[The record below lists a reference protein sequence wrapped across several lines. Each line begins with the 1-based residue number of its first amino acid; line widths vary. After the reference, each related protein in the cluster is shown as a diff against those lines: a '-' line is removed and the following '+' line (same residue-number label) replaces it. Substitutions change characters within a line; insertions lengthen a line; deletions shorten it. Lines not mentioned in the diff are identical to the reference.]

1 MKSCI
6 LITNVNE
13 NISLEA
19 KSLCEAAQYNVLYT
33 IKVDDLQKRKYGIT
47 ESKVE
52 ELEEKLEKLK
62 PDVIVFDE
70 LLKPNQNYSLAAKL
84 KIEIV
89 DRESLILEI
98 FESRASSA
106 ESKLQVKLA
115 QLRYERAR
123 AKERVRLAKGGEQP
137 GFMGIGKYDID
148 AYYDDI
154 KNRGTV
160 IKKKLEKAGK
170 QRALHRQ
177 GRDRLGFKTIS
188 LAGYT
193 SAGKTTLFNN
203 LTGETKEK
211 SAELFTTLTTTTRRL
226 KLGREIS
233 LITDTVGFI
242 SKLPAYMIEAFKST
256 LEELVFTDIILL
268 VIDSLDDDEL
278 MKKKFSTCYKTLV
291 ELGVERKNMI
301 FLFNKSESIDDKK
314 LLHIMNNLKIDEV
327 ENCLDISAL
336 TGKNLI
342 ELKKLLHVMNNLKI
356 DEVENCLDVSALTG
370 KNLTDLKQILQERFY
385 GKTEKNE
392 N

>member
-6 LITNVNE
+6 LITYLNE

-137 GFMGIGKYDID
+137 GFMGIGKFEID

-160 IKKKLEKAGK
+160 IKTKLEKAGK

-242 SKLPAYMIEAFKST
+242 SKLPAYLIEAFKST
-256 LEELVFTDIILL
+256 LEELIFTDVILV

-301 FLFNKSESIDDKK
+301 FLFNKSESLDD
-314 LLHIMNNLKIDEV
+314 
-327 ENCLDISAL
+327 
-336 TGKNLI
+336 
-342 ELKKLLHVMNNLKI
+342 KKLLHVMNNLKI

-370 KNLTDLKQILQERFY
+370 KNLKELKEKLQERFY
-385 GKTEKNE
+385 GKNE
-392 N
+392 

>member
-6 LITNVNE
+6 LITYLNE
-13 NISLEA
+13 DISSEA
-19 KSLCEAAQYNVLYT
+19 KSLCDAAQYNVLFT
-33 IKVDDLQKRKYGIT
+33 IKVEQLDFRKYGIT
-47 ESKVE
+47 ESKIPEIE
-52 ELEEKLEKLK
+52 EQMERFN

-70 LLKPNQNYSLAAKL
+70 VLKPNQNYSLASRLKL
-84 KIEIV
+84 EIV

-123 AKERVRLAKGGEQP
+123 AKERVRLARGGEQP
-137 GFMGIGKYDID
+137 GFMGIGKFEID
-148 AYYDDI
+148 AYHDDI
-154 KNRGTV
+154 KNRANV

-242 SKLPAYMIEAFKST
+242 SKLPAYLIEAFKST
-256 LEELVFTDIILL
+256 LEELIFTDIILV
-268 VIDSLDDDEL
+268 VIDTLDDDVL

-291 ELGVERKNMI
+291 ELGVERKNML

-336 TGKNLI
+336 TGKNLT
-342 ELKKLLHVMNNLKI
+342 ELKH
-356 DEVENCLDVSALTG
+356 
-370 KNLTDLKQILQERFY
+370 ILQQRFF
-385 GKTEKNE
+385 GETN
-392 N
+392 

>member
-98 FESRASSA
+98 FENRASSA

-137 GFMGIGKYDID
+137 GFMGIGKFEID

-160 IKKKLEKAGK
+160 IKSKLEKAGK

-242 SKLPAYMIEAFKST
+242 SKLPAYLIEAFKST
-256 LEELVFTDIILL
+256 LEELIFTDLL
-268 VIDSLDDDEL
+268 MCSWSERATFPKSKAREFALKGCL
-278 MKKKFSTCYKTLV
+278 TL
-291 ELGVERKNMI
+291 LR
-301 FLFNKSESIDDKK
+301 
-314 LLHIMNNLKIDEV
+314 
-327 ENCLDISAL
+327 
-336 TGKNLI
+336 
-342 ELKKLLHVMNNLKI
+342 
-356 DEVENCLDVSALTG
+356 
-370 KNLTDLKQILQERFY
+370 
-385 GKTEKNE
+385 
-392 N
+392 

>member
-33 IKVDDLQKRKYGIT
+33 IKVDDLQKRKYGIA

-98 FESRASSA
+98 FENRASSA

-314 LLHIMNNLKIDEV
+314 LLH
-327 ENCLDISAL
+327 
-336 TGKNLI
+336 
-342 ELKKLLHVMNNLKI
+342 VMNNLKI

-370 KNLTDLKQILQERFY
+370 KNLTDLKQMLQERFY
-385 GKTEKNE
+385 GKTE
-392 N
+392 

>member
-70 LLKPNQNYSLAAKL
+70 L
-84 KIEIV
+84 
-89 DRESLILEI
+89 
-98 FESRASSA
+98 FENRASSA

-314 LLHIMNNLKIDEV
+314 LLH
-327 ENCLDISAL
+327 
-336 TGKNLI
+336 
-342 ELKKLLHVMNNLKI
+342 VMNNLKI

-385 GKTEKNE
+385 GKIE
-392 N
+392 

>member
-98 FESRASSA
+98 FENRASSA

-242 SKLPAYMIEAFKST
+242 SKLPAYLIEAFKST
-256 LEELVFTDIILL
+256 LEELIFTDIVLV
-268 VIDSLDDDEL
+268 VIDSLDNDQQ
-278 MKKKFSTCYKTLV
+278 MKKKFSSCYRTLV

-301 FLFNKSESIDDKK
+301 FLFNKSESVDDKK

-327 ENCLDISAL
+327 ESCLDISAL
-336 TGKNLI
+336 TGKNLT
-342 ELKKLLHVMNNLKI
+342 ELKK
-356 DEVENCLDVSALTG
+356 
-370 KNLTDLKQILQERFY
+370 ILEKRFF
-385 GKTEKNE
+385 GESN
-392 N
+392 